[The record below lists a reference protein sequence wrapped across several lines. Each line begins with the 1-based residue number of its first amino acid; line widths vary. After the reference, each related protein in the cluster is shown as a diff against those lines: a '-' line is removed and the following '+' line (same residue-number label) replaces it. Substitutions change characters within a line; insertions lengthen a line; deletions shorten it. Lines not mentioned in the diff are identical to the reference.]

1 MATKDIFLLTKPP
14 KSERTELCL
23 SLMEHSEDPVL
34 YLAGDGVYN
43 LLDEALMREWPGR
56 IMACNEDLEAR
67 GLQAEEGVR
76 VPEDFYQLLVE
87 EMVAEGSRIYSF

>member
-1 MATKDIFLLTKPP
+1 MTKPP
-14 KSERTELCL
+14 QSERAELCL
-23 SLMEHSEDPVL
+23 RLMEHGDDPVL

-43 LLDEALMREWPGR
+43 LLDEALR
-56 IMACNEDLEAR
+56 
-67 GLQAEEGVR
+67 VR

>member
-1 MATKDIFLLTKPP
+1 MANRDIFLLTNPP
-14 KSERTELCL
+14 QSKRAELCL
-23 SLMEHSEDPVL
+23 RLMEHSEDPVL

-43 LLDEALMREWPGR
+43 LLDEALMREWPGKV
-56 IMACNEDLEAR
+56 MACNEDLEAR
-67 GLQAEEGVR
+67 GLQAGEGVS

>member
-1 MATKDIFLLTKPP
+1 MANRDIFLLTKPP
-14 KSERTELCL
+14 QSERAELCL
-23 SLMEHSEDPVL
+23 RLMEHGDDPVL

-43 LLDEALMREWPGR
+43 LMDEALTEKWPGR

-67 GLQAEEGVR
+67 GVQAGDGVA

>member
-1 MATKDIFLLTKPP
+1 MANRDIFLLTNPP
-14 KSERTELCL
+14 QSKRAELCL
-23 SLMEHSEDPVL
+23 RLMEHSEDPVL

-43 LLDEALMREWPGR
+43 LLDEA
-56 IMACNEDLEAR
+56 CNEDLEAR
-67 GLQAEEGVR
+67 GLQAGEGVR

>member
-1 MATKDIFLLTKPP
+1 MEIFLLTRPP

-23 SLMEHSEDPVL
+23 RLMKHGEDPVL

-43 LLDEALMREWPGR
+43 LLDEALMEKWPGR
-56 IMACNEDLEAR
+56 VLACKEDLEAR
-67 GLQAEEGVR
+67 GLQAGEGVR

-87 EMVAEGSRIYSF
+87 EMAAECSRIYSF

>member
-1 MATKDIFLLTKPP
+1 MANRDIFLLTNPP
-14 KSERTELCL
+14 QMKRAELCQR
-23 SLMEHSEDPVL
+23 LMEHSEDPVL

-43 LLDEALMREWPGR
+43 LLDEALMREWPGKV
-56 IMACNEDLEAR
+56 MACNEDLEAR
-67 GLQAEEGVR
+67 GLQAGEGVR

>member
-1 MATKDIFLLTKPP
+1 MANRDIFLLTNPP
-14 KSERTELCL
+14 QSKRAELCL
-23 SLMEHSEDPVL
+23 RLMEHGEDPVL

-43 LLDEALMREWPGR
+43 LLDEALMREWPGKV
-56 IMACNEDLEAR
+56 MACNEDLEAR
-67 GLQAEEGVR
+67 GLQAGEGVR

>member
-1 MATKDIFLLTKPP
+1 MANRDIFLLTRPP

-23 SLMEHSEDPVL
+23 RLMGNCEDPVL

-43 LLDEALMREWPGR
+43 LLDEALMGKWPGKV
-56 IMACNEDLEAR
+56 MACKEDLEAR
-67 GLQAEEGVR
+67 GLQAGDGVR

-87 EMVAEGSRIYSF
+87 EMVAEGSRIYSL

>member
-1 MATKDIFLLTKPP
+1 MANRDIFLLTNPP
-14 KSERTELCL
+14 QSKRAELCL
-23 SLMEHSEDPVL
+23 RLMEHSEDPVL

-43 LLDEALMREWPGR
+43 LLDEALMREWPGKV
-56 IMACNEDLEAR
+56 MACNEDLDAR
-67 GLQAEEGVR
+67 GVQAGEGVR

>member
-1 MATKDIFLLTKPP
+1 MEIFLLTRPP

-23 SLMEHSEDPVL
+23 RLMKHGEDPVL

-43 LLDEALMREWPGR
+43 LLDEALMEKWPGR
-56 IMACNEDLEAR
+56 VLACKEDLEAR
-67 GLQAEEGVR
+67 GLQAGEGVR

-87 EMVAEGSRIYSF
+87 VMAAEGSRIYTF